1 MRNFFYSAGGL
12 LLVAGAVLPIF
23 LSSVAPFVFALGAV
37 MFAPTQMADRYES
50 DNIIIRRLRRQQMLG
65 ALMLLVSA
73 GLMLTSYWNIPP
85 FRGSEWKMTLT
96 IAAVIELYTI
106 FRISHE
112 AEKER

>member
-1 MRNFFYSAGGL
+1 
-12 LLVAGAVLPIF
+12 
-23 LSSVAPFVFALGAV
+23 
-37 MFAPTQMADRYES
+37 MFAPTQMADRYEG

-96 IAAVIELYTI
+96 IAAVLELYTI

-112 AEKER
+112 AGKER

>member
-37 MFAPTQMADRYES
+37 MFAPTQMADRYEG
-50 DNIIIRRLRRQQMLG
+50 DNIIIRRLRRQ
-65 ALMLLVSA
+65 LMLLVSA

-96 IAAVIELYTI
+96 IAAVLELDTI

-112 AEKER
+112 AGKER